1 MFRIMEIA
9 LSGWTTAAPEKAGL
23 QLATAV
29 DGAQR
34 LLDLG
39 QVGIDRLLAEDVFT
53 GPAAS

>member
-9 LSGWTTAAPEKAGL
+9 LSGWTTAAPDKAGL
-23 QLATAV
+23 QLAAAV
-29 DGAQR
+29 AGAQR

-39 QVGIDRLLAEDVFT
+39 QVGVDRLLAEDVLT